1 MRSYLFVPGNRSERF
16 AKALAA
22 GADVV
27 IIDLE
32 DAVAQTDKS
41 SAREHVAEAVN
52 AGAQVCVRINAY
64 GTPWFEQDLALL
76 ASINVLSVMLPKAE
90 SVEPLHA
97 LRAVTQ
103 VPVIALVETALGVH
117 QALEVA
123 RGPGVER
130 IAFGSVDYQLD
141 ISSDGS
147 DEALLY
153 ARSQIVVASR
163 VAGIEGPIDGV
174 SVALDDEQALSRES
188 CRSRALGFA
197 GKLCIHPRQVAVVN
211 RCFSPSERE
220 LAWAH
225 EVVQA
230 FEQSGNGAVSVR
242 GEMVDLPV
250 LLKAKKIIALLSTV

>member
-1 MRSYLFVPGNRSERF
+1 MRSYLFVPGNRPERF

-27 IIDLE
+27 IVDLE
-32 DAVAQTDKS
+32 DAVAEADKA
-41 SAREHVAEAVN
+41 SARQHVAEAVK
-52 AGAQVCVRINAY
+52 AGAQLCIRINAY
-64 GTPWFEQDLALL
+64 GTHWFEEDLAMLG
-76 ASINVLSVMLPKAE
+76 SIKVASVMLPKAE
-90 SVEPLHA
+90 SVESLHA
-97 LRAVTQ
+97 LRAATQ
-103 VPVIALVETALGVH
+103 APVIALVETALGVH
-117 QALEVA
+117 QVLEVA
-123 RGPGVER
+123 RAPGVER

-174 SVALDDEQALSRES
+174 SVALDDEQALTRES
-188 CRSRALGFA
+188 IKSRSLGFA

-220 LAWAH
+220 AAWAH

-250 LLKAKKIIALLSTV
+250 LLKAKKIIALLKTV

>member
-1 MRSYLFVPGNRSERF
+1 MRSYLFVPGNRPERF

-32 DAVAQTDKS
+32 DAVADADKA
-41 SAREHVAEAVN
+41 SARQYIAEVVK
-52 AGAQVCVRINAY
+52 AGAQVSVRINAY
-64 GTPWFEQDLALL
+64 GTPWFEDDLALL
-76 ASINVLSVMLPKAE
+76 GSINVVSVMLPKAE
-90 SVEPLHA
+90 SVESVRA
-97 LRAVTQ
+97 LQAGTQ
-103 VPVIALVETALGVH
+103 APVIALIETALGVH
-117 QALEVA
+117 QVLEVA
-123 RGPGVER
+123 RAPGVER

-174 SVALDDEQALSRES
+174 SVALDYEQALIKES
-188 CRSRALGFA
+188 LKSRALGFA
-197 GKLCIHPRQVAVVN
+197 GKLCIHPRQVTVVN

-220 LAWAH
+220 AAWAH

-230 FEQSGNGAVSVR
+230 FEKSGNGAVSVR

-250 LLKAKKIIALLSTV
+250 LLKAKKIIALLEAV